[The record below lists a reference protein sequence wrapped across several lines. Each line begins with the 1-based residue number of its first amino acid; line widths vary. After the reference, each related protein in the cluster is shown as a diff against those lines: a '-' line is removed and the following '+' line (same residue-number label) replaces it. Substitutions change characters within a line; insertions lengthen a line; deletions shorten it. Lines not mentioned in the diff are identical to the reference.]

1 MYFVTYYFSIFN
13 KLKLKILLVGRSM
26 VLNKKFNKLN
36 YIKMTG
42 IVYDERM
49 CLHKMTNHCEQP
61 ERIRSIFKTIEN
73 SGHLA
78 KCKLVPIRVAT
89 DDEILSVH
97 TQEYL
102 NTIKM
107 IPIHKEIS
115 LLRLEAI
122 YDSVYLNKHSYDAAI
137 LSAGGVVE
145 LCDQVVSGHVTNG
158 IAIVRPPGHH
168 AECNKAMGFCLLNN
182 VAIAA
187 KTMIN
192 KHSLQRVAILD
203 WDVHHGNST
212 QHMFEN
218 NNDVLY
224 ISIHRYE
231 NGGFYPY
238 GPDGDSNNIGS
249 GIGIGKNVN
258 IAWNTNTNPDKIGD
272 TEYIYAFNT
281 LIKPML
287 EEYDP
292 ELIIVSAGFDCA
304 LGDQL
309 GGLRVTPAAFNYMT
323 SQLMNFAN
331 GGVVLALEGGYNLE
345 SISMSMLACLR
356 ALLGE
361 DLMPI
366 CLNNNISSIAINA
379 INETSKAHRL
389 HWNFLKNCT

>member
-1 MYFVTYYFSIFN
+1 
-13 KLKLKILLVGRSM
+13 
-26 VLNKKFNKLN
+26 
-36 YIKMTG
+36 MTG

-49 CLHKMTNHCEQP
+49 CLHEMTNHCEQP
-61 ERIRSIFKTIEN
+61 ERIRSIFKTIRN
-73 SGHLA
+73 SGRLA
-78 KCKLVPIRVAT
+78 KCKLVPIRAAT

-102 NTIKM
+102 DVIKM
-107 IPIHKEIS
+107 IPNYKEIS
-115 LLRLEAI
+115 LLRLETI

-145 LCDQVVSGHVTNG
+145 LCDQVLCGHITNG

-192 KHSLQRVAILD
+192 KHGLQRVAIID

-218 NNDVLY
+218 NNNVLY

-231 NGGFYPY
+231 AGGFYPG
-238 GPDGDSNNIGS
+238 GPGGDPNNIGT
-249 GIGIGKNVN
+249 GIGTGKNVN
-258 IAWNTNTNPDKIGD
+258 IAWNTNTCLDKIGD

-281 LIKPML
+281 LVKPML

-309 GGLRVTPAAFNYMT
+309 GGLKVTPAAFNYMT
-323 SQLMNFAN
+323 LQLMDFAN
-331 GGVVLALEGGYNLE
+331 GKVVLALEGGYNLE

-356 ALLGE
+356 ALLKE
-361 DLMPI
+361 DSMIP

-379 INETSKAHRL
+379 INATSKAHQSY
-389 HWNFLKNCT
+389 WNFLRNNVQ